1 MNRVIKYLLFC
12 YLITVA
18 VVSDGQTTGLYNAN
32 LKQSSNN
39 LNGKISG
46 EIYYLNPKAN
56 SYFFLHKEWVKGSV
70 VFRTGEVFENIDLR
84 YQAFDD
90 ELIAYNEN
98 NRALVKIDKEKVKE
112 FTLNFSESDENAT
125 NSTFVNIDSVSFFVN
140 TNYFECLYRGTVMLL
155 VSSRLIEKK
164 VTPYYD
170 SNGQLRD
177 SEYILR
183 TASFIY
189 STQNG
194 LSRITYSNHS
204 VANVYPDQKRE
215 IKKTLRQSKIK
226 ISDAKSAVNALEILD
241 KAGLLK

>member
-1 MNRVIKYLLFC
+1 MKWIIKYLLFC

-18 VVSDGQTTGLYNAN
+18 AVSGGQTGLYSAT

-39 LNGKISG
+39 LNGKITG

-56 SYFFLHKEWVKGSV
+56 SYFFLHKEWVKGKV
-70 VFRTGEVFENIDLR
+70 VYKTGEVFENIDLR
-84 YQAFDD
+84 YQAFND
-90 ELIAYNEN
+90 ELIAYNVN

-125 NSTFVNIDSVSFFVN
+125 NPTFVNIDSVSIFVN

-155 VSSRLIEKK
+155 VSSRVIEKK
-164 VTPYYD
+164 VTPYND
-170 SNGQLRD
+170 SNGEFRD
-177 SEYILR
+177 SEFILR
-183 TASFIY
+183 KASFIY

-194 LSRITYSNHS
+194 LSRITYSNNS
-204 VANVYPDQKRE
+204 VANVYPVQKRE
-215 IKKTLRQSKIK
+215 IKKTLRQNKIK
-226 ISDAKSAVNALEILD
+226 ISDAKSAADAIEILD